1 MSGKCTLYTRPDE
14 YGWAYLLLSA
24 PALFFYNEAV
34 SYYPHRMFHIPFLY
48 RHVHKVHHRYGSPT
62 LYTATVMHTLEFL
75 VYQTLLMLP
84 VFVVPLHAGEFFPVF
99 LNASEL
105 SSVSLHVCKFLYV
118 PLSVWKMVFC
128 TVTLK

>member
-1 MSGKCTLYTRPDE
+1 MHVLHAAGRVRL
-14 YGWAYLLLSA
+14 GI
-24 PALFFYNEAV
+24 PALLRARSVPLQRAV
-34 SYYPHRMFHIPFLY
+34 IYYPHRMFHIPFLY

-62 LYTATVMHTLEFL
+62 LYTATAMHTLEFL

-118 PLSVWKMVFC
+118 PLSVWKTVFLYRC
-128 TVTLK
+128 T